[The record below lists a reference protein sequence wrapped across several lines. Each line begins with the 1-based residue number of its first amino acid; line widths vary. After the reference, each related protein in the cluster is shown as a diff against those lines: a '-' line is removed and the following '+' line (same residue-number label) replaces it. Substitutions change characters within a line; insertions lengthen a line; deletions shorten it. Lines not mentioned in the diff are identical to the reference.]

1 MSSVTT
7 WLREQLLYQRYEE
20 WRHKNPL
27 NLKSVDLREFS
38 REEHASFRNY
48 SSECYREGV
57 EIYDHIIDLL
67 KAGVWNQS
75 KLPMKELENLLQ
87 SLRSVS
93 QQHKDNWV
101 LFYRV

>member
-67 KAGVWNQS
+67 KAGVWNQN